1 MKVQYGTVAMILHM
15 YLYDNV
21 ILKLQ
26 SSACVCCASYTL
38 YLTSFLI
45 ASTIEYVNCTDGD
58 IRLVGGTA
66 ENEGNVQICYN
77 NAWGSVCD
85 DSWDTSDANVVCRQL
100 GLLSYGIY
108 PFIVLIFNITCR
120 FSVLYI

>member
-1 MKVQYGTVAMILHM
+1 MEMRVQYGTVAMILHM
-15 YLYDNV
+15 YLYNDV

-26 SSACVCCASYTL
+26 SFACVCCACYTL

-45 ASTIEYVNCTDGD
+45 ASTTEYVDCTDGD
-58 IRLVGGTA
+58 IRLVGGTS
-66 ENEGNVQICYN
+66 ENEGNVQICHN

-100 GLLSYGIY
+100 GLQPYGIY
-108 PFIVLIFNITCR
+108 PL
-120 FSVLYI
+120 